1 MSAALEQPAPTFAD
15 VWRMFQETNRQLKET
30 DRQLKERAAETDRQ
44 LKERAAETDR
54 QLKETD
60 RQLKERAAET
70 DRQFKERALEADR
83 RFQETERVIK
93 EDALE
98 TRKRIKEVTDNIGRL
113 GNRLGEFVEDMVKP
127 GLVRVF
133 QAQGLKVHRTMQN
146 LSCKDDAGRLLA
158 QVDLLVVDSDT
169 AIVVE
174 CKSYLSIDDVN
185 DHIERM
191 GVFKSCWPEY
201 AAYKLLGA
209 VAAMVLPEGVGR
221 YAYRKGLFV
230 LAQNGE
236 MVEIRND
243 ADFQPKVW

>member
-15 VWRMFQETNRQLKET
+15 VWRMFQET
-30 DRQLKERAAETDRQ
+30 
-44 LKERAAETDR
+44 DR

-60 RQLKERAAET
+60 RQLKERALET
-70 DRQFKERALEADR
+70 DR

-185 DHIERM
+185 DHLERM

-236 MVEIRND
+236 MVELRND

>member
-15 VWRMFQETNRQLKET
+15 VWRMFQ
-30 DRQLKERAAETDRQ
+30 
-44 LKERAAETDR
+44 ETDR

-70 DRQFKERALEADR
+70 DRQFKERTAETDRQLKERALETDR

-185 DHIERM
+185 DHLERM

-236 MVEIRND
+236 MVELRND

>member
-15 VWRMFQETNRQLKET
+15 VWRMFQET

-44 LKERAAETDR
+44 LKERALETDR
-54 QLKETD
+54 RFQET
-60 RQLKERAAET
+60 ERRFQET
-70 DRQFKERALEADR
+70 DR

-185 DHIERM
+185 DHLERM

-236 MVEIRND
+236 MVELRND